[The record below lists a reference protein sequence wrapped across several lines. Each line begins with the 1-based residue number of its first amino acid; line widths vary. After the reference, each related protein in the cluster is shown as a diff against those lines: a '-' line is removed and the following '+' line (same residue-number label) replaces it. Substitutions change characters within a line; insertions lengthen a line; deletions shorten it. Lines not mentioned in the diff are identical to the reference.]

1 MSEVPLF
8 CRREKYINSQYKD
21 LEQDY
26 HNGQEGSRRVDV
38 RLPGKGNSNFH
49 GARSVYQNHLDD

>member
-8 CRREKYINSQYKD
+8 CRRENYINSQYKD

-26 HNGQEGSRRVDV
+26 HNVQEGTRKVDT
-38 RLPGKGNSNFH
+38 RLSWTANLKSH
-49 GARSVYQNHLDD
+49 GARPVYSSHLDN